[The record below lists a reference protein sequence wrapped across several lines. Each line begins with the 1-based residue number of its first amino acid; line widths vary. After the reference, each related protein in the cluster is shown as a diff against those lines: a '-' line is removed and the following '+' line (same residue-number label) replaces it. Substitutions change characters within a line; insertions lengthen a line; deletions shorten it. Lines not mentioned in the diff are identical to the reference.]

1 MTKTGYNKEN
11 LRKRT
16 YGGSEYVKA
25 AVLLA
30 DFLLLNLLFAVLL
43 WLDNDLVPRYFSD
56 NTKITVLLMNF
67 TMVIAEYYYHTII
80 QKRLVGY
87 MEIARN
93 CLKLVLTQS
102 VMMYVALRFMDSYT
116 GFFRYMLI
124 FTGAFYAVMVV
135 SRIVERWALKKLR
148 EHGRNSQTVLFVGHD
163 PALVQLYNSL
173 TQSASVGYRV
183 LGYYSDQEIKDGP
196 KALKR
201 LGNIEDL
208 NAKLDKWD
216 EDPTAKIGVHEIF
229 CSLPHDEANLVRRII
244 RSCDKSV
251 IRFYYVPRIFED
263 RELELKLDHL
273 GNYTLFTNRVEPLVQ
288 PINRVV
294 KRTFDVVFS
303 LIVCLFLIPIILVVG
318 IIIKI
323 QSPGP
328 IFFKQKRTGVD
339 GSTFQCIKFRSMHI
353 NKDSDNVQATKNDPR
368 KFAFGNF
375 MRKTNI
381 DELPQFINVLK
392 GDMSIVGPRPH
403 MLHHTEIYGKLID
416 KYMARHF
423 CRPGITGWAQV
434 TGFRGE
440 THELWQMEQR
450 VKRDIWYIENWS
462 FWLDIKIILLTAKSI
477 FIHDEN
483 AY

>member
-1 MTKTGYNKEN
+1 MTGTDYCKDV
-11 LRKRT
+11 LRKKT
-16 YGGSEYVKA
+16 YGGSEYVEV
-25 AVLLA
+25 AVLFT
-30 DFLLLNLLFAVLL
+30 DFLLLNLLFTALL
-43 WLDNDLVPRYFSD
+43 WMDNDLVPKYFSE
-56 NTKITVLLMNF
+56 NTRITLLVMNF
-67 TMVIAEYYYHTII
+67 TMVIAEYYYHTIV
-80 QKRLVGY
+80 QKRLVSY

-102 VMMYVALRFMDSYT
+102 VLMYVLLRILNNSG

-124 FTGAFYAVMVV
+124 FATTFYAVMIV
-135 SRIVERWALKKLR
+135 SRIAERWALNKLR
-148 EHGRNSQTVLFVGHD
+148 AHGKNSLTVLFIGHD

-173 TQSASVGYRV
+173 TQSASVGYRI
-183 LGYYSDQEIKDGP
+183 LGYYSDQEIQNGP
-196 KALKR
+196 EELKR

-208 NAKLDKWD
+208 NARLDKWD
-216 EDPTAKIGVHEIF
+216 EDPTAEIGLNEVF
-229 CSLPHDEANLVRRII
+229 CSLPHDEGGLVRRII

-251 IRFYYVPRIFED
+251 IRFFYVPRIFED
-263 RELELKLDHL
+263 QELDLKIHHM
-273 GNYTLFTNRVEPLVQ
+273 GNYTLFTNRVEPLAQ
-288 PINRVV
+288 PMNRVV
-294 KRTFDVVFS
+294 KRTFDIIFS

-318 IIIKI
+318 IIIKF

-328 IFFKQKRTGVD
+328 IFFKQKRTGLD
-339 GSTFQCIKFRSMHI
+339 GSTFQCIKFRSMHV
-353 NKDSDNVQATKNDPR
+353 NRDADNVQATKDDPR
-368 KFAFGNF
+368 KFAFGKF

-403 MLHHTEIYGKLID
+403 MLHHTEMYGKLID